1 MQVSIMSFD
10 LYDLQPLLSVLHS
23 ELRKSL
29 LPVGRA
35 GFLISEILHL
45 LCKQMVRNS
54 HFVVKVYLKVC
65 GSISLEGDFK
75 LKVGLLNF
83 ISPLQ
88 SHRTVGSLWRESG
101 LNWTDFLAEGEDV
114 QAFISQQVA
123 NEASRSN
130 RLISVYPRFLLGRL
144 VPHRVSSLSP
154 TPNRNCS
161 SSCRTA
167 PARRPFS
174 PSGSCLPLSSAS
186 SWSGSCWRTWPPT
199 SRSSTGW
206 RYDWWAR
213 RPGRSGPSLN

>member
-1 MQVSIMSFD
+1 M
-10 LYDLQPLLSVLHS
+10 LSVLHS

-45 LCKQMVRNS
+45 LCKQMVRHTHLTCQS
-54 HFVVKVYLKVC
+54 CSMF
-65 GSISLEGDFK
+65 EGVWLHLPGRRFK
-75 LKVGLLNF
+75 RKIRGVTAEFHL
-83 ISPLQ
+83 PPQ

-101 LNWTDFLAEGEDV
+101 LNWTDFLAEGEDI

-130 RLISVYPRFLLGRL
+130 RHISAKLGFPLGRL
-144 VPHRVSSLSP
+144 FLIASPLSSI
-154 TPNRNCS
+154 PNRNCS

-167 PARRPFS
+167 PAWSPFS
-174 PSGSCLPLSSAS
+174 PRRCCLLLSSAS

-199 SRSSTGW
+199 SKYSTGW
-206 RYDWWAR
+206 R
-213 RPGRSGPSLN
+213 